1 MNTGTMSKRINPRP
15 WHVGE
20 DDVGRPMLQWET
32 NATNVAEEFADEQD
46 DPLAQTY
53 NFLQRLELPDLALEN
68 EDDGNHDPYDSDG

>member
-1 MNTGTMSKRINPRP
+1 
-15 WHVGE
+15 
-20 DDVGRPMLQWET
+20 MLQWET